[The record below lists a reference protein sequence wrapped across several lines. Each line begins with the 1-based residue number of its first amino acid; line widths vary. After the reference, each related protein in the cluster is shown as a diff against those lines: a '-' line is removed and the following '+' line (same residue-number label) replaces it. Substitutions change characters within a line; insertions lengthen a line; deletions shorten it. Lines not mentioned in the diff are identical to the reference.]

1 MAPTTAADIRLH
13 TLNISVCIFCLPEQ
27 CLCAFKGYNV
37 LNIAIGLVM
46 SLIPGGQ
53 RETLRSESGTRRD
66 GSSGCAT
73 KVSTWAANSS
83 GKVTFNFH
91 SEPKIKRPSLIGKV
105 EDMMYVL
112 LRCP

>member
-1 MAPTTAADIRLH
+1 MAPTTAADIGLDA
-13 TLNISVCIFCLPEQ
+13 LNISVCIFCLPEQ

-66 GSSGCAT
+66 G
-73 KVSTWAANSS
+73 KVAD
-83 GKVTFNFH
+83 VP
-91 SEPKIKRPSLIGKV
+91 PKSARGLQTHQEKSPLTSIQNPK
-105 EDMMYVL
+105 
-112 LRCP
+112 